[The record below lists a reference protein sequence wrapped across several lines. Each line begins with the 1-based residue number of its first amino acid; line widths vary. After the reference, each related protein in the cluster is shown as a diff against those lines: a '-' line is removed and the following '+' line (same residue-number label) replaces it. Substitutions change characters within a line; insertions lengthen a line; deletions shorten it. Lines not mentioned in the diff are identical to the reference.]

1 MSVLHLKQNVV
12 VKVIVTE
19 KFKEDFKKDLQ
30 RQLENAESKARD
42 LKSSMARVVIESAG
56 IQNASYVETLKARIE
71 EERMLQEALASQLRD
86 KLKEIDA
93 LPVGSVYPYVVLE
106 GFVDVQVGDDLFKKI
121 SSQEVIIKDGIV
133 TEIKEG
139 T

>member
-12 VKVIVTE
+12 VKVVVTE

-71 EERMLQEALASQLRD
+71 EEKMLQEALASQLRD
-86 KLKEIDA
+86 KLKEIDE
-93 LPVGSVYPYVVLE
+93 LPIGSVYPYVVLE

>member
-12 VKVIVTE
+12 VKVVVTE

-86 KLKEIDA
+86 KLREIDE

-121 SSQEVIIKDGIV
+121 SSQEIILKDGIV